1 MSREEHA
8 REGAQAVIPDDE
20 ILDVA
25 VVMPRGSTFAGVLG
39 AAAGV
44 AAGGSNPTAWGV
56 AGGMIGERVSAA
68 SKGSYPSLVL
78 ALSAGRLY
86 VLGRESTG
94 LVGGWKHLHPV
105 AHIERKDLQVTRRR
119 RGTVVVIGLT
129 DTTTGTTLEVEA
141 QNVGGLGLK
150 DLLEAVQ
157 AEESSADD
165 ADGGK
170 A

>member
-20 ILDVA
+20 VLDVA

-44 AAGGSNPTAWGV
+44 AGGGSNTMAWGV
-56 AGGMIGERVSAA
+56 AGGMIGERVNAA

-78 ALSAGRLY
+78 ALSPERLY
-86 VLGRESTG
+86 VLGRKSTG
-94 LVGGWKHLHPV
+94 LVGGWKNLHPV
-105 AHIERKDLQVTRRR
+105 AHIERKDLEVTKHR
-119 RGTVVVIGLT
+119 RGTVQVIGLT

-141 QNVGGLGLK
+141 QNLGGLGLK
-150 DLLEAVQ
+150 DLLGEVEAHETPV
-157 AEESSADD
+157 EEV
-165 ADGGK
+165 DGGK